1 MKGKVGIVGA
11 GLAGLTAAIS
21 LAERGFD
28 VTVFYNGRLEDS
40 NSDKIQAGIALP
52 FLDGDSISLHVID
65 TLKTGLFMNDIDV
78 VWNIISK
85 ATEAYDF
92 LHRLGVN
99 FESVELEGGHSRP
112 RVFSIRG
119 ETGKHIMKVI
129 REKAK
134 ELGVEFVNKE
144 IHETLIENNECLGVI
159 SSNGDEY
166 LFDSI
171 IIASGGYTGIYRYT
185 AGFRGNLGIL
195 IGDYIRKGGIAIDLE
210 LIQFHPTA
218 YVSPD
223 GDVILISEAVRGRGA
238 IITDSKGNR
247 FVNELAPRDEVSRA
261 IYRKLLEGEKVYLDA
276 RNIKNVEKYF
286 PSIYELLLVKGLD
299 MKRDRIP
306 IVPVAHYSIGGVL
319 VDLYWRTP
327 TRRLYAIGEVAG
339 SGFHGAN
346 RLPSNS
352 SLECVVGGL
361 EVSRTISRDLEK
373 LGRLKDMNL
382 KTIRLGNSSKLG
394 NIDKLRD
401 IMWGYV
407 GLERDLHNLTIAEK
421 LINELEIL
429 PQIKT
434 LALAIIKCAIKRRE
448 SRGVHY
454 RRDYPY
460 IDERL
465 RGHSLFTKGKCEI
478 EGIRRYGIRGN

>member
-1 MKGKVGIVGA
+1 MKGRVGIVGA

-28 VTVFYNGRLEDS
+28 VTVLYNGKLGNS

-52 FLDGDSISLHVID
+52 ILDGDSVSLHVID

-92 LHRLGVN
+92 LHRLGVS

-119 ETGKHIMKVI
+119 ETGKHIMKVM
-129 REKAK
+129 RERAR
-134 ELGVEFVNKE
+134 ELGIELVNKE
-144 IHETLIENNECLGVI
+144 IHEVLIKNNECLGVI
-159 SSNGDEY
+159 SSDGNKY
-166 LFDSI
+166 LFDST

-185 AGFRGNLGIL
+185 AGFRGNLGVL
-195 IGDYIRKGGIAIDLE
+195 IGDYIRKGGIAMDLE
-210 LIQFHPTA
+210 FVQFHPTA

-247 FVNELAPRDEVSRA
+247 FVNELAPRDVVSRA

-276 RNIKNVEKYF
+276 RNVKDIEKSF
-286 PSIYELLLVKGLD
+286 PSIYEALLKKGLD
-299 MKRDRIP
+299 MKKDRIP
-306 IVPVAHYSIGGVL
+306 IVPVAHYSIGGIL

-327 TRRLYAIGEVAG
+327 TRRLYAIGEAAA

-352 SLECVVGGL
+352 SLECIVGGL

-373 LGRLKDMNL
+373 LGRLKDINL
-382 KTIRLGNSSKLG
+382 EVMTFGNPSRLG
-394 NIDKLRD
+394 NIDRLRD
-401 IMWGYV
+401 IMWSYV
-407 GLERDLHNLTIAEK
+407 GLERDLHNLTMAEK
-421 LINELEIL
+421 LVNELDIL

-434 LALAIIKCAIKRRE
+434 LALAIIKCAIERKE

-460 IDERL
+460 VDERL
-465 RGHSLFTKGKCEI
+465 KGHSLFARGECRI
-478 EGIRRYGIRGN
+478 EGIKGHGI